1 MARMHKL
8 ERIAIV
14 MIVVHK
20 NRDQPQFFKSFVLS
34 TSFDKMLRRSS
45 DLVIGK

>member
-20 NRDQPQFFKSFVLS
+20 NRDQPQFFKVHSFCLHRLI
-34 TSFDKMLRRSS
+34 KC
-45 DLVIGK
+45 